1 MILMYVTPAATL
13 HHAFTQSTQYRNCH
27 MRGVLALTAAAAG
40 SALTIRG
47 DMMASEKPPQKR
59 LAIPAPPDEM
69 TPNDT
74 LKHMT
79 RLQYAQVQLLFDLQQ
94 EIEEQG
100 RALTDIANDLEDLAK
115 DRDYWARVRREID
128 WAFWVV
134 IGLPLVMT
142 ALFLALLLATG
153 ASLFR

>member
-1 MILMYVTPAATL
+1 MILMYVTPAAIL
-13 HHAFTQSTQYRNCH
+13 HHVLTQLTQYRNCP
-27 MRGVLALTAAAAG
+27 MTGVPALTVAAAG

-69 TPNDT
+69 TPNDA
-74 LKHMT
+74 LKHMA
-79 RLQYAQVQLLFDLQQ
+79 RLQYAQVRLLFDLQQ

-115 DRDYWARVRREID
+115 DRHYWGRIRREID
-128 WAFWVV
+128 WAFWLV
-134 IGLPLVMT
+134 IGIP
-142 ALFLALLLATG
+142 FSLAVIWLIVVVVLG
-153 ASLFR
+153 ASLFY